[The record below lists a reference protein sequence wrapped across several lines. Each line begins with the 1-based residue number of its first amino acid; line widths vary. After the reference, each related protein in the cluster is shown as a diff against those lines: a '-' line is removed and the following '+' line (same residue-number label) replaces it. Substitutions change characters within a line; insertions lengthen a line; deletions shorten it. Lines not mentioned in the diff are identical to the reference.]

1 MIESETKSARMRAAA
16 LRKRTKDF
24 ALRVLRMFRVLP
36 RTPEAQIVGK
46 QLLRSSMSTAAN
58 YRAACRARSKA
69 EFFAK
74 LSIALEEMDET
85 LFWLEI
91 LVDGGILPAKR
102 MGNLLKEANELVAI
116 FAASR
121 RTMREHR

>member
-1 MIESETKSARMRAAA
+1 
-16 LRKRTKDF
+16 
-24 ALRVLRMFRVLP
+24 MFRALP

-46 QLLRSSMSTAAN
+46 QLLRSSMSAAAN
-58 YRAACRARSKA
+58 YRAACRARSNA

-74 LSIALEEMDET
+74 LSIALEEIDET

-91 LVDGGILPAKR
+91 LIDGGILPAKR
-102 MGNLLKEANELVAI
+102 MDSLLKEANELVAI